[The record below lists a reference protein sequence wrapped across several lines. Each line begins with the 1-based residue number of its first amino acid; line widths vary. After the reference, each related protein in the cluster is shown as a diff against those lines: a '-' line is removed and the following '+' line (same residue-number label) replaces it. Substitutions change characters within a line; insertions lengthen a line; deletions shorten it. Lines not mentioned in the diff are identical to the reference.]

1 MTTDDN
7 TSYLGEDN
15 LKKDNEHEYYESYYR
30 NSTEN
35 TNLSHFK
42 DRSPV
47 FLEIIIS
54 VNRDILYHYIDIIH
68 RYNLKIFV

>member
-1 MTTDDN
+1 MVTDDN

-15 LKKDNEHEYYESYYR
+15 TKKDNEHEYYESYYR

-47 FLEIIIS
+47 FLEIKCI
-54 VNRDILYHYIDIIH
+54 
-68 RYNLKIFV
+68 